1 MKLLKEFWKKGIITH
16 ALLNN
21 CGKNST
27 EVLYDSAIDDVV
39 KCAKDIAKLSTDGY
53 MRPIARQIILIMGV
67 LKESFRPKRINLYP
81 GPDTNCARCDKY
93 ETCEVITCDTKDGL
107 TDSLRNEIAKK
118 CGEWEPL
125 APGEVTK

>member
-1 MKLLKEFWKKGIITH
+1 MKLLKEFWKMGIITH

-125 APGEVTK
+125 APEEAIK